1 MLNNMKIEN
10 LNFGNIEG
18 KNEFKGKKIEDLY
31 LDIFNADK
39 VIKEKKY
46 YIYGNK
52 GTGKTSLLR
61 YLEYKVSQ
69 EKKKTL
75 IILFKDIK
83 KNISIYSKFK
93 KLINESLDH
102 DMATQAFWQW
112 LLLSIIVQENK
123 IDVDEKKLIFN
134 AKDKFF
140 KKISN
145 LFMAITQGLKGKY
158 NQDGI
163 EVELDASKIK
173 LEDNNDSL
181 EEAGENIDYLSALVN
196 SNLKNGYYIFIDEL
210 ETSSITST
218 NREDSILIKNLINS
232 ISFLNSVHKNLHI
245 VVAVRTEILDNIY
258 TIGDEINKLLES
270 EGIEIKWIYD
280 KYNIQHPLIKMII
293 KKMRLSMI
301 EYSPNDEQKIR
312 MENENNIFKRWFPEQ
327 LLSELNSK
335 KGDNAKIILHN
346 TWLKPRDLVRFM
358 NIMKEKAKMHTSF
371 KRKHY
376 DDAVKEYSQKAWIEI
391 KEELSANLEPDKIE
405 SLEECL
411 SNFKTRFFYSELQ
424 NRLKTKINED
434 TEKIILL
441 LFKIGV
447 IGNNYKQGKN
457 FVFKYYY
464 RGDKHLDKDNEIE
477 IHRGLWKAF
486 SLKVIRGTQIQPEVE
501 MVNSALHEQ
510 LQSLNIR

>member
-1 MLNNMKIEN
+1 MLSNMKIEN
-10 LNFGNIEG
+10 LSFGNIEG
-18 KNEFKGKKIEDLY
+18 KNEFNNEKIEDLY
-31 LDIFNADK
+31 LDIFNANK

-93 KLINESLDH
+93 KLINESFDH
-102 DMATQAFWQW
+102 DIATQAFWQW
-112 LLLSIIVQENK
+112 LLLSIIIKENN
-123 IDVDEKKLIFN
+123 IEVDEKKLIFN

-158 NQDGI
+158 SQGN
-163 EVELDASKIK
+163 VELEVDTSKMK
-173 LEDNNDSL
+173 VENNNDSL
-181 EEAGENIDYLSALVN
+181 EEAGDNIEYLTKSVN
-196 SNLKNGYYIFIDEL
+196 DNLQNDYYIFIDEL

-218 NREDSILIKNLINS
+218 QREDSILIKNLINS
-232 ISFLNSVHKNLHI
+232 ISYLNNIHQKLHI
-245 VVAVRTEILDNIY
+245 VVAIRTEILDNIY

-280 KYNIQHPLIKMII
+280 NYNIQHPLIKMII

-301 EYSPNDEQKIR
+301 EFSQKDEQNIR
-312 MENENNIFKRWFPEQ
+312 MEHDDNIFKRWFPEQ
-327 LLSELNSK
+327 LLTELNSK

-358 NIMKEKAKMHTSF
+358 NIMKEKAKTSTIF

-405 SLEECL
+405 FIEESL
-411 SNFKTRFFYSELQ
+411 SNFKTRFFYDDLYKKFEA
-424 NRLKTKINED
+424 KMHED
-434 TEKIILL
+434 TEKIITL

-447 IGNNYKQGKN
+447 IGNNYKQNSN

-486 SLKVIRGTQIQPEVE
+486 SLKVVKGTQIQSEKDTLN
-501 MVNSALHEQ
+501 NSLHEQ
-510 LQSLNIR
+510 LQSLNLI

>member
-1 MLNNMKIEN
+1 MLNNMKIKD
-10 LNFGNIEG
+10 LNFGNVEG
-18 KNEFKGKKIEDLY
+18 KNEFNNEKIEDLY
-31 LDIFNADK
+31 LDIFDADK
-39 VIKEKKY
+39 VIKENKY

-61 YLEYKVSQ
+61 YLEYKISK

-93 KLINESLDH
+93 KLIKESLDH

-112 LLLSIIVQENK
+112 LLLSIIIQENK
-123 IDVDEKKLIFN
+123 IEVDERKLIFN

-145 LFMAITQGLKGKY
+145 LFMSITQGLKGKY
-158 NQDGI
+158 NQSNF
-163 EVELDASKIK
+163 EVEIDV
-173 LEDNNDSL
+173 NNMNFENNTDSL
-181 EEAGENIDYLSALVN
+181 EEAGDNIDYLTDIVN
-196 SNLKNGYYIFIDEL
+196 NNLKDDYYIFIDEL

-218 NREDSILIKNLINS
+218 HREDSILIKNLINS
-232 ISFLNSVHKNLHI
+232 ISFLNNIHEKLHI
-245 VVAVRTEILDNIY
+245 IVAVRTEILDNIY

-270 EGIEIKWIYD
+270 EGVEIKWIYD
-280 KYNIQHPLIKMII
+280 NYNTQHPLIRMII
-293 KKMRLSMI
+293 KKMRSSMI
-301 EYSPNDEQKIR
+301 EFSPNDEQTIR
-312 MENENNIFKRWFPEQ
+312 MSSDNTIFKRWFPEQ
-327 LLSELNSK
+327 LLNELDSR
-335 KGDNAKIILHN
+335 KGENAKIILHN

-358 NIMKEKAKMHTSF
+358 NILKDKAKESLAF

-376 DDAVKEYSQKAWIEI
+376 DEAVKEYSQKAWIEI
-391 KEELSANLEPDKIE
+391 KEELSANLEADKIE
-405 SLEECL
+405 AIEESL

-424 NRLKTKINED
+424 ERIKLKITDDID
-434 TEKIILL
+434 QIITL

-447 IGNNYKQGKN
+447 IGNNYKQGNN

-486 SLKVIRGTQIQPEVE
+486 SLKMVKGIQIKPDNVSI
-501 MVNSALHEQ
+501 NTAFHEQ
-510 LQSLNIR
+510 LQSLKIR